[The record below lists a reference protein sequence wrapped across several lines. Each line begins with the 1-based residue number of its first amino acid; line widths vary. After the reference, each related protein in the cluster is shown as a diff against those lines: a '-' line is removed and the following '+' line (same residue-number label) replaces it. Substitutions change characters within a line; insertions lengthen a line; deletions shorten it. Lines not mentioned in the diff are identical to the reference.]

1 MRRTLRRSFVG
12 LVAGL
17 VAGAVALAAC
27 SNSPSTPGSAGSS
40 TALTTGTLAPQT
52 PTGTEFL
59 SPSRNIS
66 CEIDYVSAPSSLT
79 SALCLTIS
87 PPRSVTLK
95 PDGTLTECHGV
106 RCLSNAGQGTPTLRY
121 GMSVSLG
128 PFTCLSSTSGVRCT
142 LANGDG
148 FHISSARTMPL
159 GHATVTSGTG

>member
-1 MRRTLRRSFVG
+1 MCRTLRSLLG
-12 LVAGL
+12 LVVILAP
-17 VAGAVALAAC
+17 AVALAAC
-27 SNSPSTPGSAGSS
+27 SNSPSTPGSTGSS
-40 TALTTGTLAPQT
+40 TARTTGTLSPQT

-66 CEIDYVSAPSSLT
+66 CEIDYVVAPSSLT

-95 PDGTLTECHGV
+95 QDSTLTECTGV
-106 RCLSNAGQGTPTLRY
+106 QCLSNAGEGTPTLQY
-121 GMSVSLG
+121 GMSISLG
-128 PFTCLSSTSGVRCT
+128 PFTCLSSPSGVRCT

-148 FHISSARTMPL
+148 FLISSARTTPL